1 MAESDRTHFISPVHA
16 KGMPFCDAV
25 LVNGTLYLSGAIG
38 WDYDRKR
45 LPEEFIDEA
54 RQTLKNI
61 GVVLHYC
68 GFDYGDVVKALAF
81 LSDMSLFDE
90 WNRAYREFF
99 SEPYPARSTVAVAGL
114 ALGARLE
121 VEMIAVKRG
130 FVHHEDTKES

>member
-1 MAESDRTHFISPVHA
+1 MPESDRTHFISPVHA
-16 KGMPFCDAV
+16 RGMPFCDAV

-38 WDYDRKR
+38 WDYERKA

-61 GVVLHYC
+61 GVVLRHC
-68 GFDYGDVVKALAF
+68 GFDYGDVVKGLAF

-121 VEMIAVKRG
+121 VEMIAVKRP
-130 FVHHEDTKES
+130 